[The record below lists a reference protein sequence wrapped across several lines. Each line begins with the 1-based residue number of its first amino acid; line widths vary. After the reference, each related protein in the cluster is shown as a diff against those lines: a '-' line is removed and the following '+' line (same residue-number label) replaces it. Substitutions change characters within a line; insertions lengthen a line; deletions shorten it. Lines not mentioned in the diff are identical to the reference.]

1 MYNEN
6 NNNNHCYRV
15 MVLTFGVITHKR
27 VVWVYP
33 GHNGEFGIFLY
44 VNQGSSLRLLL
55 LKCLGK
61 TTKSGF
67 VLFLFWMEEMI
78 LIKSKEMF

>member
-1 MYNEN
+1 MCNEN
-6 NNNNHCYRV
+6 NKNNHCYKV
-15 MVLTFGVITHKR
+15 MVLKFGVITHKR

-33 GHNGEFGIFLY
+33 GNNGEFGIFWY
-44 VNQGSSLRLLL
+44 VNQGFSLGLLL

-67 VLFLFWMEEMI
+67 VFVLDGGNDI
-78 LIKSKEMF
+78 N